1 MDGHALLNYL
11 ILRTGCKYVS
21 VDIPMPIESEDQ
33 IVELFV
39 QKMESEGDIDFA
51 IIGNFLNP
59 PIKFTLKQKFGNCNS
74 LKMTS
79 KTTFRPPLPWFFRSK
94 DWLRNAE
101 SEILLFVLT
110 ELMHL
115 VKSISISMI

>member
-1 MDGHALLNYL
+1 MDEHALLNYL

-51 IIGNFLNP
+51 IIGNFF
-59 PIKFTLKQKFGNCNS
+59 KS
-74 LKMTS
+74 
-79 KTTFRPPLPWFFRSK
+79 
-94 DWLRNAE
+94 
-101 SEILLFVLT
+101 SEQVHTKAKIW
-110 ELMHL
+110 
-115 VKSISISMI
+115 